1 MSPTVSKVK
10 KQAGIAGQFAVTAE
24 VTYEGEAPETITFVG
39 STYGGPV
46 VMVTPA
52 GTQTFVSE
60 PGRFG
65 PFGTKWVEKFFA
77 PREAF

>member
-1 MSPTVSKVK
+1 MPTVSKIK
-10 KQAGIAGQFAVTAE
+10 KHAGIAGQYSVTAE
-24 VTYEGEAPETITFVG
+24 VTYEGEAPEKIEFVG
-39 STYGGPV
+39 SVYGGPV

-65 PFGTKWVEKFFA
+65 EFGTKWVERFFA
-77 PREAF
+77 DA